1 MAAVG
6 TRFDTTNVFYV
17 SAEGVPGAAYRLYF
31 YATGTTTPQATYSDV
46 TLSTPNANPVVADAN
61 GYFGNVFLIPSNAY
75 RVDLYNAATVDNP
88 TGVQIWSLDPCG
100 PAAGG
105 APANSVGII
114 GEIRA
119 FAGPAENVPSQWYL
133 CYGQAVSRSTFVSLF
148 NVIGTTWGIG
158 DGTTTFN
165 LPDLRGRM
173 LIGKDD
179 MGGSAADRVTN
190 GVSGITGN
198 TLGAAGGDQNSQ
210 AHTHTINDPT
220 HTHTLTDPGHNHAER
235 IGQGGSGAA
244 NSWTITGTAAETNLG
259 INTSTAT
266 TGITIT
272 AAATGITLDTYGAGS
287 SQNMP
292 PGAVVQFMIYAGA

>member
-17 SAEGVPGAAYRLYF
+17 DANGVPGAGYRLFF
-31 YATGTTTPQATYSDV
+31 YATGTSTPQATYDDV
-46 TLSTPNANPVVADAN
+46 TLLNPNTNPVVADAN
-61 GYFGNVFLIPSNAY
+61 GYFGNIFLIPSNAY
-75 RVDLYNAATVDNP
+75 RVDLYNAATADDP
-88 TGVQIWSLDPCG
+88 TGVQIWSLDPVG

-105 APANSVGII
+105 AASNAVGII
-114 GEIRA
+114 GEVRD
-119 FAGPAENVPSQWYL
+119 FAGPAGNVPSQWYL
-133 CYGQAVSRSTFVSLF
+133 CYGQAVSRTTFVSLF

-165 LPDLRGRM
+165 LPDLRGRVT
-173 LIGKDD
+173 IGKDD
-179 MGGSAADRVTN
+179 MGGSAANRVTN

-198 TLGAAGGDQNSQ
+198 TLGAVGGDQSSQ
-210 AHTHTINDPT
+210 VHGHGVNDPT
-220 HTHTLTDPGHNHAER
+220 HTHTLTDPGHAHAER

-244 NSWTITGTAAETNLG
+244 DSWTITGTAAEVNLG
-259 INTSTAT
+259 INTGSNT

-272 AAATGITLDTYGAGS
+272 AAATGVTLDNYGVGT

-292 PGAVVQFMIYAGA
+292 PGGVVQKIIYAGA

>member
-17 SAEGVPGAAYRLYF
+17 DANGVPGAGFQLWF
-31 YATGTTTPQATYSDV
+31 YATGTTTPQATYQDV
-46 TLSTPNANPVVADAN
+46 TLLNPNTNPVVADAN

-75 RVDLYNAATVDNP
+75 AVALYTAATDDNP
-88 TGVQIWSLDPCG
+88 TGVQIWALDPVG

-105 APANSVGII
+105 AASNTAGII

-119 FAGPAENVPSQWYL
+119 FAGPQGNIPSQWYP
-133 CYGQAVSRSTFVSLF
+133 CDGAAISRTTYVSLF

-158 DGTTTFN
+158 DGSTTFN
-165 LPDLRGRM
+165 LPDLRGRVM
-173 LIGKDD
+173 IGKDD
-179 MGGSAADRVTN
+179 MGGSAANRVTN

-210 AHTHTINDPT
+210 AHTHTLNDPT
-220 HTHTLTDPGHNHAER
+220 HTHTLTDPGHDHEEQ
-235 IGQGGSGAA
+235 IGQGGSGAF
-244 NSWTITGTAAETNLG
+244 NSWSITGTAALANLG
-259 INTSTAT
+259 ITTSVST

-272 AAATGITLDTYGAGS
+272 AAATGVTIDSYGAGE

-292 PGAVVQFMIYAGA
+292 PGAIVNWIIFLGA

>member
-17 SAEGVPGAAYRLYF
+17 DANGVPGAGYRLFF
-31 YATGTTTPQATYSDV
+31 YATGTTTPQATYQDV
-46 TLSTPNANPVVADAN
+46 TLLNPNTNPVVADAN
-61 GYFGNVFLIPSNAY
+61 GYFGNIFLIPSNAY
-75 RVDLYNAATVDNP
+75 RVDLYNAATEDNP
-88 TGVQIWSLDPCG
+88 TGVQIWSLDPVG

-105 APANSVGII
+105 APSNTQGII
-114 GEIRA
+114 GEVRD
-119 FAGPAENVPSQWYL
+119 FAGPAANVPSQWYL

-165 LPDLRGRM
+165 LPDLRGRST
-173 LIGKDD
+173 IGKDD
-179 MGGSAADRVTN
+179 MGGSAANRVTN

-198 TLGAAGGDQNSQ
+198 TLGAVGGDQNSQ
-210 AHTHTINDPT
+210 TFTPTINDPT
-220 HTHTLTDPGHNHAER
+220 HTHTLTDPGHNHEEQ
-235 IGQGGSGAA
+235 IGQGGSGSF
-244 NSWTITGTAAETNLG
+244 NSWTISGTAALANLG
-259 INTSTAT
+259 IDTSTAT

-272 AAATGITLDTYGAGS
+272 AAATGITINPIGSGA

-292 PGAVVQFMIYAGA
+292 PGAVTNKIIYAGA